1 MLPNLTIS
9 NLIKYE
15 PSLIDNASLIDV
27 AEVFYSVPGSLIL
40 QIHIFLMNDLLI
52 NLYKHVIRNV
62 SAFVDSGLINLRYF
76 SIVLEGWKILNQECL
91 LIFYIYFWFD
101 VFVRLI

>member
-1 MLPNLTIS
+1 
-9 NLIKYE
+9 
-15 PSLIDNASLIDV
+15 
-27 AEVFYSVPGSLIL
+27 
-40 QIHIFLMNDLLI
+40 MNDLPI

-62 SAFVDSGLINLRYF
+62 SGFVDSGLINLRYF

>member
-40 QIHIFLMNDLLI
+40 QIHIFLMNDLPI